1 MENCLCFHCGLPTNG
16 SQIHQTCLPYY
27 TSHLFSGS
35 KDPDYT
41 RDTVEERSKK
51 RKVEQEEQEK
61 QEELE
66 EPEKRK
72 SLKRKA
78 EENTCFT
85 CDKFLD
91 YYVPPINHDGDCL
104 DCYNK
109 RSNYKNVSI
118 EEFRKD

>member
-16 SQIHQTCLPYY
+16 SQIHRACLHYY
-27 TSHLFSGS
+27 TSQLFSSS

-41 RDTVEERSKK
+41 RDAAEERSKK
-51 RKVEQEEQEK
+51 RKIEHEEH
-61 QEELE
+61 EEHE

-91 YYVPPINHDGDCL
+91 YYVPPIEYDGDCKG
-104 DCYNK
+104 CYNK
-109 RSNYKNVSI
+109 KSNYKNVSI